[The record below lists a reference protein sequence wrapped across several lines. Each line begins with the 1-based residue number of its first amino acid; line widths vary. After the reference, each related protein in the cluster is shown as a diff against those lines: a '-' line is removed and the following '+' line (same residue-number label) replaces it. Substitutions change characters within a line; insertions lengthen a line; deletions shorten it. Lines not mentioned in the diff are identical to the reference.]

1 MQFTMKTDE
10 LRKGVRL
17 ASGAAERKTTA
28 PVLQNVHLA
37 TSGKDSVEITATDL
51 TLTTTARLTGTVA
64 KSGGVVINAKKFSEI
79 VGSLPDGEVTLE
91 GLENNSVLI
100 RCGKIEC
107 KLVGMKEDEFPR
119 TTKPT
124 GTRLFK
130 VKRANLEKMISR
142 TIFAVANDEVRRNLS
157 GVCIDTVEG
166 DKVRMVATDGHR
178 LSMVEAELGG
188 DVDVNFSGVIV
199 PKKGITEFKRIL
211 AEAGEEVEIGLLQ
224 NQIILSTSDVFTS
237 TKLIEGRFPDYMQ
250 YIPKDN
256 DKILIIDRAGF
267 IGSLRRMK
275 ILSGNNNVVR
285 IKLKKGS
292 LTVTSDDPLSGEG
305 REEMDA
311 SYDGP
316 ALDVALN
323 AGFLAEALGTMDSE
337 KVRMEL
343 QDELSAIK
351 VVPEGDSGYVY
362 IVMPVRQ

>member
-1 MQFTMKTDE
+1 MQFTMKTGE
-10 LRKGVRL
+10 LMKGVRL

-28 PVLQNVHLA
+28 PVLQNVLLS
-37 TSGKDSVEITATDL
+37 TSGKESVEITATDL
-51 TLTTTARLTGTVA
+51 TLTTTARLVGTVG
-64 KSGGVVINAKKFSEI
+64 KSGSVVVNAKKLSEI
-79 VGSLPDGEVTLE
+79 VSSIASQFPDGDVSMERLDNE
-91 GLENNSVLI
+91 GALI
-100 RCGKIEC
+100 KSGKIEC
-107 KLVGMKEDEFPR
+107 KLVGVKADEFPR
-119 TTKPT
+119 IPKPT

-142 TIFAVANDEVRRNLS
+142 TLFAVANDEVRRNLS

-166 DKVRMVATDGHR
+166 DKVRMIATDGHR
-178 LSMVEAELGG
+178 LSMVEAALGG
-188 DVDVNFSGVIV
+188 DVDVNFGGVIV
-199 PKKGITEFKRIL
+199 PKKGITEFRRIL
-211 AEAGEEVEIGLLQ
+211 AEAGDEVEIGLLQ
-224 NQIILSTSDVFTS
+224 NQIILSTADVLTS

-256 DKILIIDRAGF
+256 DKTLIVDRNGF

-311 SYDGP
+311 DYAGP

-323 AGFLAEALGTMDSE
+323 AGFL
-337 KVRMEL
+337 
-343 QDELSAIK
+343 
-351 VVPEGDSGYVY
+351 
-362 IVMPVRQ
+362 